1 DYSDDEIFPS
11 YTVNLIINDLSES
24 GTVSTNLV
32 DAAMTDIYAN
42 SIPLSTTPL
51 ITSIN
56 DYSTT
61 ITQEIYQQLKGD
73 ASDIAAR
80 KRWWVEKEMASKHNF
95 TVAVLGLGAM
105 GSGIAENMLKNG
117 YKLVVWN
124 RTQSKTKALVDAGS
138 ISVATPR
145 EAAQQCDV
153 IISCL
158 FDDKSVFDI
167 VQGEN
172 GLLAGIRKD
181 SVHISTTTISPMAAT
196 QLTNL
201 HQEKGVHYIS
211 GPVLGRPDVAAA
223 GKLRTFLSGSQ
234 TIIDS
239 ITTIIECY
247 CGGGLIYV
255 GEDSAHA
262 CVMKLSANL
271 CVASIIDM
279 YGQIYA
285 LNEGWKV
292 STDITKQLFS
302 MLLTHPGILA
312 YSEKVRN
319 REYTN
324 PGGVALRGGLKD
336 INLMLQMGEEV
347 GVPLPFV
354 NVIHDHIVTAIGNG
368 LGEKDWSAFA
378 ESARLNSGMQQKE

>member
-1 DYSDDEIFPS
+1 MSS
-11 YTVNLIINDLSES
+11 
-24 GTVSTNLV
+24 
-32 DAAMTDIYAN
+32 
-42 SIPLSTTPL
+42 
-51 ITSIN
+51 
-56 DYSTT
+56 
-61 ITQEIYQQLKGD
+61 
-73 ASDIAAR
+73 
-80 KRWWVEKEMASKHNF
+80 VEKEIASKQNF

-105 GSGIAENMLKNG
+105 GNGIAENILKNG

-138 ISVATPR
+138 ISVATLR

-153 IISCL
+153 IISCV

-167 VQGEN
+167 VQSEN
-172 GLLAGIRKD
+172 GLLAGIQKD
-181 SVHISTTTISPMAAT
+181 SIHISATTISPMAAT
-196 QLTNL
+196 QLTKL

-211 GPVLGRPDVAAA
+211 EPDKLISPLQAFSHVLGRPDVAAA
-223 GKLRTFLSGSQ
+223 GKPRTFLSGSQ
-234 TIIDS
+234 SVIDK
-239 ITTIIECY
+239 ITTIVECY
-247 CGGGLIYV
+247 CGGGLIHV
-255 GEDSAHA
+255 GEDPAHA

-279 YGQIYA
+279 YGKIYA
-285 LNEGWKV
+285 LNERWNV

-302 MLLTHPGILA
+302 MLLTHPGLLA

-319 REYTN
+319 RDYTN
-324 PGGVALRGGLKD
+324 PDGVALRGGLNN

-354 NVIHDHIVTAIGNG
+354 NVIHDHIVTTIGHG
-368 LGEKDWSAFA
+368 LGDKDWSAFA